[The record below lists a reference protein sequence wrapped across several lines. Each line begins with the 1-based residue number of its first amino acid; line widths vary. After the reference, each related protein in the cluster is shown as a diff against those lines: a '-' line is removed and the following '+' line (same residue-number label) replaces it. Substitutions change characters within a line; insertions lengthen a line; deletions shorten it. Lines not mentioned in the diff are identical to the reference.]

1 MVETVTLDTD
11 SVKRYT
17 ASIFIVER
25 RPVMERKE
33 TAQRVPIRELVR
45 YYLRLGLL
53 GFGGPVALVGQME
66 RELVGDKKW
75 LTKDEMREG
84 IAVCQSLP
92 GPLAIQVGIWISYI
106 RGGFWGAWAG
116 GWAFILPNFLI
127 VATLGALYVRFEGL
141 PAVAHIFYGVSPAV
155 IALILH
161 SCYRLTK
168 LGMKDWL
175 EWVLAAAAF
184 VITVA
189 VRAEVALVFIGCGLV
204 GVLYYGSLFRARNAA
219 SSTTSLLAAVPLVAT
234 GAAPASFGAL
244 LGKLLTFF
252 LKAGSLTFG
261 SGLVIVPF
269 LEKGLVQQTGWLN
282 EREFLVAVAMGMM
295 SPGPVVITAT
305 FVGYLVAARYGAS
318 LLDGFWGSLTSTVG
332 IFMPS
337 FLLVL
342 IVAPI
347 LVRYRTNPNVR
358 GFVKGAYAAA
368 IGTILGAC
376 VLLGKIAIGDWL
388 TAAVALAS
396 LVVLFR
402 WKVSNPLLVAAT
414 AIIGLIAFP
423 LLKPD
428 WVFVK

>member
-1 MVETVTLDTD
+1 MITDTPAP
-11 SVKRYT
+11 R
-17 ASIFIVER
+17 I
-25 RPVMERKE
+25 
-33 TAQRVPIRELVR
+33 PIRDLVR

-66 RELVGDKKW
+66 REMVGERKW
-75 LTKDEMREG
+75 LTKEEMREG

-116 GWAFILPNFLI
+116 GWAFILPNFII
-127 VATLGALYVRFEGL
+127 VSAVGALYVHWGEL
-141 PAVAHIFYGVSPAV
+141 SAVKAIFYGVSPAV

-168 LGMKDWL
+168 LGMTDWL
-175 EWVLAAAAF
+175 EWALAATAF

-189 VRAEVALVFIGCGLV
+189 LRAEVALLFIGCGIV
-204 GVLYYGSLFRARNAA
+204 GVLYYGSLFRSRPSA
-219 SSTTSLLAAVPLVAT
+219 STTTSLFAAAPVVAA
-234 GAAPASFGAL
+234 GAAPASLGPM
-244 LGKLLTFF
+244 LGKLFAFF

-282 EREFLVAVAMGMM
+282 ERDFLVAVAIGMM

-305 FVGYLVAARYGAS
+305 FVGYLVA
-318 LLDGFWGSLTSTVG
+318 GFWGSVVATIG
-332 IFMPS
+332 IFLPS
-337 FLLVL
+337 FLLIL

-347 LVRYRTNPNVR
+347 LVRYRANPNVQ

-376 VLLGKIAIGDWL
+376 VLLARIAIGDWL
-388 TAAVALAS
+388 TVLVALGS

-402 WKVSNPLLVAAT
+402 WKVSNPLLVAVT
-414 AIIGLIAFP
+414 AVIGLIAYP
-423 LLKPD
+423 LLRPE
-428 WVFVK
+428 WLFVK

>member
-1 MVETVTLDTD
+1 MSADH
-11 SVKRYT
+11 
-17 ASIFIVER
+17 AIER
-25 RPVMERKE
+25 I
-33 TAQRVPIRELVR
+33 PIRDLVR

-66 RELVGDKKW
+66 RELVGEKKW
-75 LTKDEMREG
+75 LTKEEMREG

-116 GWAFILPNFLI
+116 GWAFILPNFII
-127 VATLGALYVRFEGL
+127 VAALGALYVRFEGL
-141 PAVAHIFYGVSPAV
+141 PAVAAIFYGVSPAV

-175 EWVLAAAAF
+175 EWALAAAAF
-184 VITVA
+184 AITVA
-189 VRAEVALVFIGCGLV
+189 LQAEVALVFIGCGIV
-204 GVLYYGSLFRARNAA
+204 GVVYYGSLFRGGKSA
-219 SSTTSLLAAVPLVAT
+219 STTRSLLLGVPLVAS
-234 GAAPASFGAL
+234 GASQGSLGPM
-244 LGKLLTFF
+244 LGKLLAFF

-269 LEKGLVQQTGWLN
+269 LEKGLVQQTGWLS
-282 EREFLVAVAMGMM
+282 EREFLVAVAMGMI

-305 FVGYLVAARYGAS
+305 FVGYLVAARLGGS
-318 LLDGFWGSLTSTVG
+318 LLDGLWGSVVSTIG
-332 IFMPS
+332 IFLPS

-347 LVRYRTNPNVR
+347 LVRYRTNPNVQ
-358 GFVKGAYAAA
+358 GFIKGAYAAA

-388 TAAVALAS
+388 TALVALAS
-396 LVVLFR
+396 LIVLFR

>member
-1 MVETVTLDTD
+1 MPPEKTT
-11 SVKRYT
+11 
-17 ASIFIVER
+17 ER
-25 RPVMERKE
+25 I
-33 TAQRVPIRELVR
+33 PIRDLVR

-66 RELVGDKKW
+66 RELVGEKKW
-75 LTKDEMREG
+75 LTKEEMREG

-116 GWAFILPNFLI
+116 GWAFILPNFVIIASL
-127 VATLGALYVRFEGL
+127 AALYVHFEGL
-141 PAVAHIFYGVSPAV
+141 PAVAAIFYGVSPAV

-175 EWVLAAAAF
+175 EWALAAAAF
-184 VITVA
+184 AITVA
-189 VRAEVALVFIGCGLV
+189 LQAEVALVFIGCGVV
-204 GVLYYGSLFRARNAA
+204 GLLYYGSLFRGRKAE
-219 SSTTSLLAAVPLVAT
+219 STTSSLLIGLPLVA
-234 GAAPASFGAL
+234 GAAAPPPLGAL
-244 LGKLLTFF
+244 LGKLLAFF

-269 LEKGLVQQTGWLN
+269 LEKGLVQQTGWLS
-282 EREFLVAVAMGMM
+282 EREFLVAVAMGMI

-305 FVGYLVAARYGAS
+305 FVGYLVAARFTGS
-318 LLDGFWGSLTSTVG
+318 LLDGLWGSVTATIG
-332 IFMPS
+332 IFLPS
-337 FLLVL
+337 FLLIL

-347 LVRYRTNPNVR
+347 LVRYRTNPNVQ
-358 GFVKGAYAAA
+358 GFIKGAYAAA

-388 TAAVALAS
+388 TALVALGS

-402 WKVSNPLLVAAT
+402 WKISNPLLVAAT
-414 AIIGLIAFP
+414 AIIGLVAFP
-423 LLKPD
+423 LLKPE

>member
-1 MVETVTLDTD
+1 MESEK
-11 SVKRYT
+11 SVR
-17 ASIFIVER
+17 
-25 RPVMERKE
+25 
-33 TAQRVPIRELVR
+33 RVPIRELVR
-45 YYLRLGLL
+45 YYLRLGSI

-66 RELVGDKKW
+66 RELVGERKW
-75 LTKDEMREG
+75 LTKEEMREG

-116 GWAFILPNFLI
+116 GWAFILPNFVI
-127 VATLGALYVRFEGL
+127 VTVLGALYVHFGGL
-141 PAVAHIFYGVSPAV
+141 SAVKAVFYGVSPAV

-189 VRAEVALVFIGCGLV
+189 VQAEVALLFIGCGIV
-204 GVLYYGSLFRARNAA
+204 GVLYYGSLFRKRTS
-219 SSTTSLLAAVPLVAT
+219 SSTTTTFMAGLPLVAT
-234 GAAPASFGAL
+234 APGTAGAM
-244 LGKLLTFF
+244 LGKLFTFF

-282 EREFLVAVAMGMM
+282 EREFLVAVAMGMI

-305 FVGYLVAARYGAS
+305 FVGYLVA
-318 LLDGFWGSLTSTVG
+318 GFWGAVVATIG
-332 IFMPS
+332 IFLPS
-337 FLLVL
+337 FLLIL

-347 LVRYRTNPNVR
+347 LMRYRTNPNVQ
-358 GFVKGAYAAA
+358 GFIKGAYAAA
-368 IGTILGAC
+368 IGTILGAS
-376 VLLGKIAIGDWL
+376 VLLGRIAIGDWL
-388 TAAVALAS
+388 TALVALVS

-402 WKVSNPLLVAAT
+402 WKVSNPLLVAAA

-423 LLKPD
+423 LLKPE
-428 WVFVK
+428 WIFVK

>member
-1 MVETVTLDTD
+1 
-11 SVKRYT
+11 
-17 ASIFIVER
+17 
-25 RPVMERKE
+25 MEGEPTPR
-33 TAQRVPIRELVR
+33 RVPIRELVR

-53 GFGGPVALVGQME
+53 GFGGPVALCGQME
-66 RELVGDKKW
+66 RELVQERQW
-75 LTKDEMREG
+75 LTKEEMREG

-92 GPLAIQVGIWISYI
+92 GPLAIQVGIFVSYI

-116 GWAFILPNFLI
+116 GWAFILPNFII
-127 VATLGALYVRFEGL
+127 VAALGALYVHFGGL
-141 PAVAHIFYGVSPAV
+141 PWVTAIFYGVSPAV

-175 EWVLAAAAF
+175 EWTLAAAAF

-189 VRAEVALVFIGCGLV
+189 VRAEVALVFIACGIV
-204 GVLYYGSLFRARNAA
+204 GVLYYGSLFRVRA
-219 SSTTSLLAAVPLVAT
+219 SASTTSSLLLGVPLLVVGGGDAPV
-234 GAAPASFGAL
+234 GAM
-244 LGKLLTFF
+244 LGKLLAFF

-269 LEKGLVQQTGWLN
+269 LEKGLVQQTGWLT
-282 EREFLVAVAMGMM
+282 EREFLVAVAMGMI

-305 FVGYLVAARYGAS
+305 FVGYLVA
-318 LLDGFWGSLTSTVG
+318 GFWGSVVATVG
-332 IFMPS
+332 IFLPS

-342 IVAPI
+342 IVAPV
-347 LVRYRTNPNVR
+347 LVRYRTNQNVQ
-358 GFVKGAYAAA
+358 GFIRGAYAAA

-376 VLLGKIAIGDWL
+376 VLLGRIAVGDWL
-388 TAAVALAS
+388 TALVALGS

-402 WKVSNPLLVAAT
+402 WRVSNPVLVAVT
-414 AIIGLIAFP
+414 ALIGLIAFP
-423 LLKPD
+423 LLNPA